1 MPREKR
7 STYAVDTIKTV
18 KHLADFQ
25 MKMMKRVCLTQ
36 DALMERQD
44 MNEECHQALL
54 ETLKDN
60 LIHMINEEFEVMGVK

>member
-1 MPREKR
+1 MPREKGNN
-7 STYAVDTIKTV
+7 YAVDTIKSV

-36 DALMERQD
+36 DELMERQD
-44 MNEECHQALL
+44 MNKECHQALL